1 MKNRLKSIASYL
13 IGSVL
18 MFSVFSCSKD
28 DDPSN
33 NTGNTGNGNMVNLQ
47 AQVNSL
53 PVEPLSPDE
62 LTSLPFMREEEK
74 LARDVYITL
83 YSKWGSNIFSNISN
97 SEQTH
102 MEAVLMLLKKYGLTD
117 PVGSNAV
124 GVFNNTTLQ
133 NLYNQLVARGNTSI
147 LEAYKVGATIE
158 DLDIYDLKTALINI
172 DNRDIRLVYDNLTKG
187 SRNHMRSFYKNIL
200 NAGGTYTPQ
209 YITQAE
215 FDAIIN
221 SPMETGF

>member
-1 MKNRLKSIASYL
+1 MKNRLKSIVSYL
-13 IGSVL
+13 IGAAL
-18 MFSVFSCSKD
+18 IFSVFSCSKD
-28 DDPSN
+28 EEPSG
-33 NTGNTGNGNMVNLQ
+33 NTGNNGNGNMVNFQ
-47 AQVNSL
+47 AQINSL
-53 PVEPLSPDE
+53 PIEPLNPDE

-83 YSKWGSNIFSNISN
+83 YNKWGSNVFSNISN

-102 MEAVLMLLKKYGLTD
+102 MDAVLMLLKKYGLTD
-117 PVGSNAV
+117 PVGNNAV

-133 NLYNQLVARGNTSI
+133 SLYNQLVVLGNTSI

-158 DLDIYDLKTALINI
+158 DLDIFDLKTALVKI
-172 DNRDIRLVYDNLTKG
+172 DNQDIRLVYDNLTKG

-200 NAGGTYTPQ
+200 NVGGTYTPQ
-209 YITQAE
+209 YITQTE

>member
-1 MKNRLKSIASYL
+1 MKNRLKAIASYL
-13 IGSVL
+13 IGAVL
-18 MFSVFSCSKD
+18 IFSVFSCSKD

-33 NTGNTGNGNMVNLQ
+33 NTGNNGNGNMVNLQ

-53 PVEPLSPDE
+53 PNEPLSPAE

-83 YSKWGSNIFSNISN
+83 YSKWGSTILSNISN

-102 MEAVLMLLKKYGLTD
+102 MDAVLMLLNKYGLAD
-117 PVGSNAV
+117 PVGSNPV
-124 GVFNNTTLQ
+124 GVFSNASLQ
-133 NLYNQLVARGNTSI
+133 NLYHQLVAQGTASLLN
-147 LEAYKVGATIE
+147 AYKVGATIE
-158 DLDIYDLKTALINI
+158 DLDIYDLTKALISV
-172 DNRDIRLVYDNLTKG
+172 DNQDIRLVYNMLAKG
-187 SRNHMRSFYKNIL
+187 SRNHMRSFYGNIL
-200 NAGGTYTPQ
+200 NLGGTYIPQ